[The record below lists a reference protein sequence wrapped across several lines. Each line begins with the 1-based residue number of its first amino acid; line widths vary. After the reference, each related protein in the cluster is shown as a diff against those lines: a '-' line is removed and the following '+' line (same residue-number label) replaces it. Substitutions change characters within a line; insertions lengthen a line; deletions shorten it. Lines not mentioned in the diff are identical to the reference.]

1 MINNRNTVFLVYL
14 LMCDNTIFS
23 GICDDGPYG
32 KKNTVK
38 NVPILSN
45 YAKIDIYLIVLTKFL
60 HAFYLIHSSLVF
72 ISTHT
77 FYV

>member
-1 MINNRNTVFLVYL
+1 MR
-14 LMCDNTIFS
+14 DNTIFS

-38 NVPILSN
+38 NVPILSSC
-45 YAKIDIYLIVLTKFL
+45 AGIDIYLIVFTKLL
-60 HAFYLIHSSLVF
+60 HAIYLIHSSF
-72 ISTHT
+72 IFTSTQT